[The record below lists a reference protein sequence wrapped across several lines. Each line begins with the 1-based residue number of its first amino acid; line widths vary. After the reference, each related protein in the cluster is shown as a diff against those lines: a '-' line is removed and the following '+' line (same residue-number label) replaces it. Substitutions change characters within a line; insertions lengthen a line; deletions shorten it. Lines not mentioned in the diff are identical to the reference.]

1 MNTGLA
7 LGIVFAMTEKPAL
20 GGSAAALVA
29 GAAAGLAVAVGAGRR
44 HA

>member
-20 GGSAAALVA
+20 AGSAAALVV
-29 GAAAGLAVAVGAGRR
+29 GAAAGLAVAVGVGRR